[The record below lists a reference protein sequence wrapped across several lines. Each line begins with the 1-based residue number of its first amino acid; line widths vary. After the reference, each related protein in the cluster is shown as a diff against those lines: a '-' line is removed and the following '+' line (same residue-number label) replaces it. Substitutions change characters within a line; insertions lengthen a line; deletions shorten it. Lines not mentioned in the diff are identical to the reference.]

1 MTKVVDEDTQFRV
14 LRLIEE
20 SPESSQREIAGTLGI
35 SLGGVNYC
43 LRALVDKGH
52 VKVRNVRA
60 SNSKLRYAYILTPK
74 GIVAKTVLT
83 ARFLKRKMA
92 EYEALKLEIESLKT
106 GIELRRDWASTPRRK
121 VR

>member
-14 LRLIEE
+14 LRLLEE
-20 SPESSQREIAGTLGI
+20 SPESSQREIAGNLGI

-52 VKVRNVRA
+52 VKVRNFRA
-60 SNSKLRYAYILTPK
+60 SNNKRRYAYILTPK

-83 ARFLKRKMA
+83 GRFLKSKMA
-92 EYEALKLEIESLKT
+92 EYEALKLEIESLLH
-106 GIELRRDWASTPRRK
+106 E
-121 VR
+121 